1 MQRPLNHHRRGG
13 GVGLGRAFIV
23 EMTPIYTSDNCTLA
37 YQLRWSLTLFWTSPC
52 HSDEWLPALRAATET
67 DGVRIL
73 IRKASSAKGHL
84 VSRIGI
90 VPDHLH
96 MTLGTHPDEA
106 PRDVALSYMN
116 NIAFAHGMNPVLM
129 YGCYLAGFGEYDLGA
144 IRDV

>member
-1 MQRPLNHHRRGG
+1 
-13 GVGLGRAFIV
+13 
-23 EMTPIYTSDNCTLA
+23 
-37 YQLRWSLTLFWTSPC
+37 
-52 HSDEWLPALRAATET
+52 
-67 DGVRIL
+67 
-73 IRKASSAKGHL
+73 
-84 VSRIGI
+84 
-90 VPDHLH
+90 